1 MKCLQGGTA
10 SAVQPILWSGSKSE
24 ARMLDRLGLTEAAR
38 AAAAQTAMDRD
49 VGLSRAQ
56 RMARRSTSDDAGAAP
71 HACMPLS
78 I

>member
-1 MKCLQGGTA
+1 
-10 SAVQPILWSGSKSE
+10 
-24 ARMLDRLGLTEAAR
+24 MLDRLGLTEAAR